1 MGTLWYSLRVDP
13 LCRLFVVTN
22 IDNGSDLLP
31 RYPMKGHRLL
41 WMNTLVGLILDGTA
55 LAFIINEGAPRLGA
69 TVAAEVASAMSIGAG
84 ATCEAASKE
93 KGRCYEEA
101 DDGSPGEAEGIA
113 AD

>member
-1 MGTLWYSLRVDP
+1 METLWYSLRVDP
-13 LCRLFVVTN
+13 LCRLFVATD

-31 RYPMKGHRLL
+31 RYPMKGLRLL
-41 WMNTLVGLILDGTA
+41 RMSTLVGLVLDDTA
-55 LAFIINEGAPRLGA
+55 LAFIINEGAPRPGA
-69 TVAAEVASAMSIGAG
+69 TVAAEASVMSAGAG

>member
-1 MGTLWYSLRVDP
+1 MP
-13 LCRLFVVTN
+13 FFVATD
-22 IDNGSDLLP
+22 IDIGSDFLL
-31 RYPMKGHRLL
+31 RYPMKGLRLL
-41 WMNTLVGLILDGTA
+41 RMSTLVGLVLDDTA
-55 LAFIINEGAPRLGA
+55 LAFIINDGASRPGA
-69 TVAAEVASAMSIGAG
+69 TFAAEEASVMSVGAG